1 MSRRTAIKGLKTSFR
16 FVLLEQHQG
25 AQRSR
30 GCLSP
35 RSKYY
40 VLSPLIAVHLD
51 VAQGV
56 CSESE
61 LLVCQYVRSALALWM
76 PAEGICQKKCPDRN
90 LEQREPFWKKI
101 GKREKSWSR
110 FKAGPPAF
118 AYGYQLPLS
127 KRYWV
132 QSKRFECQL
141 PFSKNTGFKAG
152 ALNAQLPFS
161 KRYWVESGRFECPT
175 PMYGISC
182 KESES
187 TLSQGIRT
195 WKDCDRGES
204 DSSTRAVRQKVWNG
218 SETALKIE
226 CPVPIYSTMSQK
238 TWKQSGR
245 RSREQPG
252 STQKERFK
260 WNWNDFITPSR
271 DPK

>member
-1 MSRRTAIKGLKTSFR
+1 MSRRTAIEGLKTSFR

-40 VLSPLIAVHLD
+40 VLSPLIAVRLD

-61 LLVCQYVRSALALWM
+61 LLVCQYVRSAPGALNACRRNLPKKMPRQEPGAARTILKEDWQTWKKLKPLQSWPTSICIWLPAATFKKIPGSKQALWM
-76 PAEGICQKKCPDRN
+76 PTPI
-90 LEQREPFWKKI
+90 F
-101 GKREKSWSR
+101 
-110 FKAGPPAF
+110 
-118 AYGYQLPLS
+118 
-127 KRYWV
+127 
-132 QSKRFECQL
+132 
-141 PFSKNTGFKAG
+141 KNTGFKAG

-161 KRYWVESGRFECPT
+161 RRYWVQSGRFECPT

-187 TLSQGIRT
+187 TLVPRNQNLKRLWQRGIWQQHTGCPTKGLKR
-195 WKDCDRGES
+195 
-204 DSSTRAVRQKVWNG
+204 VWNG
-218 SETALKIE
+218 FKIE